1 MLRRRVAL
9 GLLLSVMA
17 SVFGLAPAQAAS
29 STYTTGFSR
38 WRAAEKAFVGW
49 SKAGVALGAGGELTL
64 DPNAAAPGT
73 DPYAAGAYYG
83 ENFYNGGSFMV
94 GEATSPITPVGF
106 RFTEAIAS
114 WNATTPAGTW
124 IETQI
129 SAYVGGRWTKWY
141 NLGVWASDD
150 STVKRHSV
158 SLQGDQDGFVA
169 VDTLVLTAKKAQASA
184 FQLKVRLF
192 QADRG
197 SAVPTVHA
205 MSVATST
212 TATKPSTLAPGD
224 PMKWSREL
232 EFKVPECSQMV
243 YPDGGEVW
251 CSPTSVSMVLGY
263 WQGGGEE
270 ADSCAARVEGAVEG
284 VYDWLYDGHGNWPFN
299 TAYAATHGLEAY
311 VARFT
316 SMAQAEPWIAAGV
329 PVVISFAWKKGTLE
343 GAAIQSS
350 NGHLAVLVGFDD
362 AGNPI
367 VNDPAAG
374 SDADVQRTYN
384 RAELESLWLE
394 HSGGTVYLIYPR
406 GHAVP
411 PEVL

>member
-38 WRAAEKAFVGW
+38 WRAADRNDNFFAWTRTSV
-49 SKAGVALGAGGELTL
+49 ELATNGTLRL
-64 DPNAAAPGT
+64 DPTTATEEP
-73 DPYAAGAYYG
+73 DPYGVDGYNG
-83 ENFYNGGSFMV
+83 RNFYNGSSFKV

-106 RFTEAIAS
+106 NFTEAIAS
-114 WNATTPAGTW
+114 WNAETPEGTW
-124 IETQI
+124 IETLI
-129 SAYVGGRWTKWY
+129 RAEIAGRWTKWY
-141 NLGVWASDD
+141 NLGVWASETG
-150 STVKRHSV
+150 TVQRHYV
-158 SLQGDQDGFVA
+158 NAQGDANGYVA

-192 QADRG
+192 QADG
-197 SAVPTVHA
+197 SSAVPTVHA

-212 TATKPSTLAPGD
+212 TAVKPSTLASGNPTYWD
-224 PMKWSREL
+224 NVLS
-232 EFKVPECSQMV
+232 VPECSQMV

-263 WQGGGEE
+263 WQNAMGPCEPRVR
-270 ADSCAARVEGAVEG
+270 AAVTG
-284 VYDWLYDGHGNWPFN
+284 VYDWLYNGHGNWPFN
-299 TAYAATHGLEAY
+299 AAYAATQGYEAY

-316 SMAQAEPWIAAGV
+316 SMAQAEEWIAAGV
-329 PVVISFAWKKGTLE
+329 PVVISFAWKKSTLT
-343 GAAIQSS
+343 GAAIPSS
-350 NGHLAVLVGFDD
+350 NGHLAVLVGFDS

-367 VNDPAAG
+367 VNDPAARA
-374 SDADVQRTYN
+374 DAGVQRTYD

-394 HSGGTVYLIYPR
+394 HSGGTVYLIYPQ
-406 GHAVP
+406 GH
-411 PEVL
+411 PEPTNVL